1 MTLVAELII
10 VGKIVG
16 GALLGGV
23 VGAEREFSHKPAG
36 LRTHMML
43 AATATLLVSIVSQMM
58 QNPVTPET
66 HLMVRADPVRII
78 EAIVA
83 GVAFLGAGTI
93 IRGKSGSGI
102 EGLTTAASLLLVAVI
117 GISVALNLFV
127 VAVATTVLSLI
138 MLRVLRRLEV
148 KMAAK
153 GDRSSK

>member
-10 VGKIVG
+10 VGKIIG
-16 GALLGGV
+16 GALLGGA

-58 QNPVTPET
+58 QNPVTPQTE
-66 HLMVRADPVRII
+66 LLVRADPVRII

-93 IRGKSGSGI
+93 IRGKSGAGI

-117 GISVALNLFV
+117 GVSVALNLFV

-153 GDRSSK
+153 GDQSAK